1 MSRCGSLSETG
12 THYFLA
18 VSDGGGLPAYSR
30 AQCVCSRNPRSL
42 SGVAH
47 DVDLANAAVG
57 DVERVGAAAGKQCGV
72 THELTPAI
80 HLRR

>member
-1 MSRCGSLSETG
+1 M
-12 THYFLA
+12 
-18 VSDGGGLPAYSR
+18 R
-30 AQCVCSRNPRSL
+30 ALEEPTQLV
-42 SGVAH
+42 GVAN

-72 THELTPAI
+72 THELTPVI